1 MMHSFKKYPALYNN
15 KPKIDS
21 VYKIPNKYFSLYQ
34 MTGNLILDKIITPVS
49 PKSVFKLYSIND
61 SIDVELVMAPK
72 IDYNLSYLNL
82 AINQDYKNI
91 TFLAKTTKQFRIKMY
106 DSPDLYMLS
115 IFEVSQ
121 GGVEVI
127 VQQVLFS
134 KSNYSITYMMPFN
147 LK

>member
-15 KPKIDS
+15 KPKMDS

>member
-1 MMHSFKKYPALYNN
+1 MHSFKKYPALYNN

>member
-15 KPKIDS
+15 KPKMDS

-61 SIDVELVMAPK
+61 SIDVELVMTPK
-72 IDYNLSYLNL
+72 IDYNLNYLNL
-82 AINQDYKNI
+82 AINHDYKNV